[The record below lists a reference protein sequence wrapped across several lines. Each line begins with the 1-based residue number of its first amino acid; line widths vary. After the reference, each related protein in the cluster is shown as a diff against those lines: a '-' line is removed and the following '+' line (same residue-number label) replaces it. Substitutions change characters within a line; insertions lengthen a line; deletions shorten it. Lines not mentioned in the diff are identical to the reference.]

1 MKYRLVTLIGFV
13 IAVTAIAVTSS
24 RITFRY
30 PPAVHETLVPRASSY
45 LGVFESGPT
54 QGSLP
59 DYRSIEDFADMA
71 GQRPNLA
78 GYYSGWAEPF
88 KMAFATDLHKHGVI
102 PYVQI
107 DPSFA
112 KVAAIADGS
121 QDTYLKS
128 YADSV
133 RDFGHPVVIGFGHE
147 MNGTWYS
154 WGYGQTP
161 AATFIAA
168 WRHIVTVFRAEGADN
183 VTWLWTVNAQERPGS
198 QPIRAWWPGARYVTW
213 VGIDGYYVPRW
224 DTFPRVFGSTIS
236 QVHAI
241 TGKPILLSETAVS
254 PALANQFAKVLNLFN
269 GVQSQ
274 HVLGL
279 VWFDVNQPAARPLP
293 AGLAAPVESAGPV
306 GLPGRASGAQHRPP
320 LINAYPIRLPGA
332 RAARPGSGPGP

>member
-30 PPAVHETLVPRASSY
+30 PPAVHETLAPRAASY
-45 LGVFESGPT
+45 LGVFEP
-54 QGSLP
+54 GSP
-59 DYRSIEDFADMA
+59 PAYRSIEGFAAMA
-71 GQRPNLA
+71 GQEPNLA

-88 KMAFATDLHKHGVI
+88 KMAFATDLHNHGLI

-112 KVAAIADGS
+112 SVAAIGDGS

-133 RDFGHPVVIGFGHE
+133 RDFGHAVVIGFGHE

-154 WGYGQTP
+154 WGYGNTP
-161 AATFIAA
+161 PATFVAA

-183 VTWLWTVNAQERPGS
+183 VTWLWTVNAQERQGS
-198 QPIRAWWPGARYVTW
+198 QPVRAWWPGANYVTW
-213 VGIDGYYVPRW
+213 VGIDGYYVPHW
-224 DTFPRVFGSTIS
+224 DTFSRVFGPTIH
-236 QVHAI
+236 QVRRI

-254 PALANQFAKVLNLFN
+254 PKLNQFAKIVDLFN
-269 GVQSQ
+269 NVRSQ
-274 HVLGL
+274 NVLGL
-279 VWFDVNQPAARPLP
+279 VWFDVDQQPNGPYQQDWQIGSNSQAQVAFREGL
-293 AGLAAPVESAGPV
+293 AGLDIA
-306 GLPGRASGAQHRPP
+306 HT
-320 LINAYPIRLPGA
+320 
-332 RAARPGSGPGP
+332 

>member
-30 PPAVHETLVPRASSY
+30 PPAVHETLAPRAASY
-45 LGVFESGPT
+45 LGVFEP
-54 QGSLP
+54 GSP
-59 DYRSIEDFADMA
+59 PAYRSIEGFAAMA
-71 GQRPNLA
+71 GQEPNLA

-88 KMAFATDLHKHGVI
+88 KMAFATDLHNHGLI

-112 KVAAIADGS
+112 SVAAIGDGS

-133 RDFGHPVVIGFGHE
+133 RDFGHAVVIGFGHE

-154 WGYGQTP
+154 WGYGNTP
-161 AATFIAA
+161 PATFVAA

-183 VTWLWTVNAQERPGS
+183 VTWLWTVNAQERQGS
-198 QPIRAWWPGARYVTW
+198 QPVRAWWPGANYVTW

-224 DTFPRVFGSTIS
+224 DTFSRVFGPTIH
-236 QVHAI
+236 QVRRI

-254 PALANQFAKVLNLFN
+254 PKLNQFAKIVDLFN
-269 GVQSQ
+269 NVRSQ
-274 HVLGL
+274 NVLGL
-279 VWFDVNQPAARPLP
+279 VWFDVDQQPNGPYQQDWQIGSNSQAQVAFREGL
-293 AGLAAPVESAGPV
+293 AGLDIA
-306 GLPGRASGAQHRPP
+306 HT
-320 LINAYPIRLPGA
+320 
-332 RAARPGSGPGP
+332 